1 MAETPSITLRGVRVN
16 NLQGIDVDVPLH
28 RLTVVVGVSGAG
40 KSSLVFDTI
49 YAEAQRRFLQGFST
63 RTRQFLERFEQPQA
77 ESIGDLPAAIAAG
90 RRRGAEAARAT
101 VGSATEVDHFL
112 QALLTR
118 EGVLHCPAC
127 DLPVRFH
134 RVGDVAEAVE
144 SFSVGTRSTVAFATR
159 PADDE
164 DANEWAAALM
174 QQGFFRLV
182 IDDQPV
188 RLGEQAL
195 PAITEATRVWVVVDR
210 FETGKIAGERLRES
224 LELAFAKG
232 QGSLALLRDDGIDRF
247 HQAPICDRCG
257 ARFALPR
264 LEQFNR
270 RHPLGACAACRGVGT
285 QGKPPKPCAACGG
298 SGWGEAALS
307 VRWHGRTIADLSR
320 CTLAQLATIL
330 AEVVNEGV
338 DSFQARLKILDRLGL
353 GHLNIDRAAD
363 TLSQGTLRRIDL
375 ANAYSSDLVSALY
388 LVDEPLAGLHPCQRR
403 AVIEMLHAWRD
414 RGNTL
419 IVVEHDLDLIRS
431 ADHVVDLGPGAGEE
445 GGRVLFQG
453 PVDAMLKAAD
463 SPTAEILREGPQ
475 PIPKRRT
482 PSGKLRLSG
491 LEAFGLV
498 PGEIELPLGTLCLVT
513 GPSGAGKS
521 RLVEQALYPALCRRL
536 RKKGGFPGAGAKL
549 AVTGQI
555 EDVFLIDQEP
565 PSRSGRGNPA
575 SVLKIFDDIRELFS
589 ETTEARIRNFGPG
602 AFSFNQPGGRCE
614 TCAGQGTL
622 TVDMQ
627 FLADVQMPC
636 PECHGSR
643 FTREVL
649 EIKVRGLSIAEV
661 LRLTAREAFR
671 YFRAQAAIEKRLKYL
686 LDVGLDYVRLGQP
699 LDTLSEGESQRLKLA
714 SVLASNRKAR
724 CVHLLLEPA
733 SGLHAAD
740 VAPLLECIGRLLGAG
755 HSVIAVDH
763 HPDLLRSAGHV
774 VDLDKGRVVAQGT
787 PEEVALHPDA
797 PTGPWL
803 RDLLSEA

>member
-1 MAETPSITLRGVRVN
+1 MTDTPSIALRGVRVN
-16 NLQGIDVDVPLH
+16 NLQGIDVDLPLN
-28 RLTVVVGVSGAG
+28 RLTIVVGVSGAG

-77 ESIGDLPAAIAAG
+77 ESISDLPAAIAVG
-90 RRRGAEAARAT
+90 RRSGAEAARAT
-101 VGSATEVDHFL
+101 VGSVTETDHFL

-134 RVGDVAEAVE
+134 RVGDVIDAAQKLPI
-144 SFSVGTRSTVAFATR
+144 GTRFTVAFASK

-164 DANEWAAALM
+164 DVAEWSAALM
-174 QQGFFRLV
+174 QQGFFRLLV
-182 IDDQPV
+182 DGSPV
-188 RLGEQAL
+188 RLGEQPL
-195 PAITEATRVWVVVDR
+195 PPINAATRVVVVVDR
-210 FETGKIAGERLRES
+210 FETGKLAAERLRES
-224 LELAFAKG
+224 LDLAFTKG
-232 QGSLALLRDDGIDRF
+232 QGSLALIRDDGVDHF
-247 HQAPICDRCG
+247 HQAPKCGRCG
-257 ARFALPR
+257 MVFSLPR

-270 RHPLGACAACRGVGT
+270 RHPLGACGACNGVGT
-285 QGKPPKPCAACGG
+285 QGKPAKPCSTCGG

-307 VRWHGRTIADLSR
+307 VRWQGRTIADLSSR
-320 CTLAQLATIL
+320 TLAELHAIIKEDNDAL
-330 AEVVNEGV
+330 R
-338 DSFQARLKILDRLGL
+338 ARLGVLEKLGL
-353 GHLNIDRAAD
+353 GHLIVERAAS
-363 TLSQGTLRRIDL
+363 TLSQGTRRRIDL

-388 LVDEPLAGLHPCQRR
+388 LVEEPLAGLHPQQRQ
-403 AVIEMLHAWRD
+403 AVMELLLAWRD
-414 RGNTL
+414 KGNTL
-419 IVVEHDLDLIRS
+419 VVIEHDLNLIRA

-453 PVDAMLKAAD
+453 TPSELANAGD

-482 PSGKLRLSG
+482 PSGKLRLAG
-491 LEAFGLV
+491 LSAFGLQ
-498 PGEIELPLGTLCLVT
+498 PDEIELPLGTLCLVT

-521 RLVEQALYPALCRRL
+521 QLVEQALYPALCGRL
-536 RKKGGFPGAGAKL
+536 RKKGAFAEAGAKL

-565 PSRSGRGNPA
+565 PSRSGRSNPA
-575 SVLKIFDDIRELFS
+575 SVLKIFDDIRELFA

-661 LRLTAREAFR
+661 LKLTVREAFR
-671 YFRAQAAIEKRLKYL
+671 FFRAQAAIEKRLKFL
-686 LDVGLDYVRLGQP
+686 LDVGLEYVRLGQP

-733 SGLHAAD
+733 SGLHTAD
-740 VAPLLECIGRLLGAG
+740 VAQLLNCIDRLLSAG

-763 HPDLLRSAGHV
+763 HPDLLRNADHV
-774 VDLDKGRVVAQGT
+774 IDLNAGRVAAQGT
-787 PEEVALHPDA
+787 PEEVSQHADA
-797 PTGPWL
+797 PTAAWL
-803 RDLLSEA
+803 RTLLGED

>member
-16 NLQGIDVDVPLH
+16 NLQGVDVEIPLH
-28 RLTVVVGVSGAG
+28 CLTVVVGVSGAG

-77 ESIGDLPAAIAAG
+77 EMIGDLPAAIAVG
-90 RRRGAEAARAT
+90 RTRGAEAARAT
-101 VGSATEVDHFL
+101 VGSVTEVDHYL

-134 RVGDVAEAVE
+134 RVSDVVQAIEA
-144 SFSVGTRSTVAFATR
+144 FTDGTRFAITFATK

-164 DANEWAAALM
+164 DATEWGAALM
-174 QQGFFRLV
+174 QQGFFRLI

-195 PAITEATRVWVVVDR
+195 PSINEATRVQVVVDR
-210 FETGKIAGERLRES
+210 FEAGKIPGERLRES

-232 QGSLALLRDDGIDRF
+232 QGSLALLRNDGVDRF
-247 HQAPICDRCG
+247 HQVPVCDRCG

-264 LEQFNR
+264 PEQFNR
-270 RHPLGACAACRGVGT
+270 RHPLGACTICHGVGMHGKPAKPCSACR
-285 QGKPPKPCAACGG
+285 G
-298 SGWGEAALS
+298 SGWGDAALS
-307 VRWHGRTIADLSR
+307 VRWHGRTIADLAR
-320 CTLAQLATIL
+320 LTLAELFALLPQDNGA
-330 AEVVNEGV
+330 
-338 DSFQARLKILDRLGL
+338 SQARLEVLARLGL
-353 GHLNIDRAAD
+353 GHLVIDRAAD

-375 ANAYSSDLVSALY
+375 ANAFASDLVNALY
-388 LVDEPLAGLHPCQRR
+388 LVDEPLTGLHPRHR
-403 AVIEMLHAWRD
+403 LAVVQLLHDWRD
-414 RGNTL
+414 RGNT
-419 IVVEHDLDLIRS
+419 VVVIEHDYDLIRS

-453 PVDAMLKAAD
+453 PRSEWLKVAD
-463 SPTAEILREGPQ
+463 TPTADILREGEP
-475 PIPKRRT
+475 PVPKRRK
-482 PSGKLRLSG
+482 PGGKLRLSG
-491 LEAFGLV
+491 LASFGLS
-498 PGEIELPLGTLCLVT
+498 PGEVDLPLGNLCLVT

-521 RLVEQALYPALCRRL
+521 RLVEEALYPALCRHL
-536 RKKGGFPGAGAKL
+536 RKKGEHLVAGAQL
-549 AVTGQI
+549 TVTGQI
-555 EDVFLIDQEP
+555 EDVFLIDQKP
-565 PSRSGRGNPA
+565 PSRSGRSNPA
-575 SVLKIFDDIRELFS
+575 SLLKIFDDIRELFA
-589 ETTEARIRNFGPG
+589 ETTEARIRNLASGS
-602 AFSFNQPGGRCE
+602 FSFNQPGGRCE

-671 YFRAQAAIEKRLKYL
+671 FFRAQAAIEKRLKVL

-699 LDTLSEGESQRLKLA
+699 LDTLSDGESQRLKLA

-724 CVHLLLEPA
+724 CVFILLEPA
-733 SGLHAAD
+733 SGLHTAD
-740 VAPLLECIGRLLGAG
+740 VAQLLNGIDRLLSAG
-755 HSVIAVDH
+755 HSVIAIDH
-763 HPDLLRSAGHV
+763 HADLLRNADHII
-774 VDLDKGRVVAQGT
+774 DLDAGRMVAQGT
-787 PEEVALHPDA
+787 PEEVAEHPDA
-797 PTGPWL
+797 PTAPWL
-803 RDLLSEA
+803 RGLLADME